1 MLSPRITFAQ
11 DDFSYGSPYTIFGIG
26 NNTFYNNDRI
36 SSMGVYGVALNGGSV
51 NTLNPAANSSLA
63 NTIFSIGLKYN
74 YLKSSDGINTMK
86 TKTGNATGF
95 NLGVPIDRDLGWSL
109 ALGFNPLYQ
118 VDYKVMQD
126 ISVGGIPA
134 TATYAG
140 NGGITK
146 INGGMSFAGI
156 KPLSIGVEYN
166 FAFGNLKK
174 LSQLDFKDENVINS
188 YRRTEDD
195 LKGSFLKA
203 GMVLD
208 LKKMFTKL
216 PMEFLNLGFVF
227 QSKLKLS
234 SSTDFIYNTSL
245 GNDTTNYQTADMN
258 IPLAF
263 GAGLSGKIG
272 RQLILSADV
281 WMQQWS
287 DFDRGGVRQANLQNS
302 IRAGIGFEVTP
313 PPHADKT
320 FWENKYY
327 RGGFFYEKTQY
338 NINGNSVNG
347 FGASLGMGIPIS
359 RYNSIDF
366 AVAYLT
372 RGRTSDGLIKDDEL
386 RISAGITFGELWF
399 VRPKDE
405 DK

>member
-1 MLSPRITFAQ
+1 MEKSLIKILFILSVFALMLSPRITFAQ

-216 PMEFLNLGFVF
+216 PDGISQSRIRVSVKTETVF
-227 QSKLKLS
+227 
-234 SSTDFIYNTSL
+234 
-245 GNDTTNYQTADMN
+245 
-258 IPLAF
+258 
-263 GAGLSGKIG
+263 
-272 RQLILSADV
+272 
-281 WMQQWS
+281 
-287 DFDRGGVRQANLQNS
+287 FD
-302 IRAGIGFEVTP
+302 
-313 PPHADKT
+313 
-320 FWENKYY
+320 
-327 RGGFFYEKTQY
+327 
-338 NINGNSVNG
+338 
-347 FGASLGMGIPIS
+347 
-359 RYNSIDF
+359 
-366 AVAYLT
+366 
-372 RGRTSDGLIKDDEL
+372 
-386 RISAGITFGELWF
+386 
-399 VRPKDE
+399 
-405 DK
+405 